1 LWEEVVTKP
10 DGSLVPLTEVGWDLI
25 VANEAAM
32 LDFPELREMG
42 EVIRSGV
49 ILGTF
54 GRIVY
59 IVNT

>member
-1 LWEEVVTKP
+1 
-10 DGSLVPLTEVGWDLI
+10 VPLTEVGWDLI
-25 VANEAAM
+25 VANEAAV
-32 LDFPELREMG
+32 LDFPELREVG